1 VARAA
6 RVYTAHDLSSDR
18 GVKSPRRSSDGSR
31 ARRPVPVRAVL
42 CCAVHAAAVPVHGG
56 RWDWEVGRARP
67 TSVRAAGCGSKGR
80 RGRGRGAAGVE
91 SVLGPTR
98 QSAACRAAR
107 VVRGGGGGLA
117 GWLASGARGSSGALA
132 FKAQRQV
139 TGEGKGREGG
149 LVGARLLFV
158 SESPVQPGTA
168 TSCRRSVPGRGP
180 SPTVNNVPDP
190 STAQTTALA
199 SRLAVAAAPTRPP
212 TARRR

>member
-1 VARAA
+1 MARAA

-67 TSVRAAGCGSKGR
+67 TSVRAGCGSKGR

-91 SVLGPTR
+91 SVLGPR
-98 QSAACRAAR
+98 PSAERGLPCRPR
-107 VVRGGGGGLA
+107 STWRWWWPGWLA
-117 GWLASGARGSSGALA
+117 GWPASGARGSSGALA

-139 TGEGKGREGG
+139 TGEGRVVWWVRACFLSRKARSSRGRRRPAAGRS
-149 LVGARLLFV
+149 LVGV
-158 SESPVQPGTA
+158 QVQPLT
-168 TSCRRSVPGRGP
+168 TY
-180 SPTVNNVPDP
+180 PTHP
-190 STAQTTALA
+190 LH
-199 SRLAVAAAPTRPP
+199 RPQ
-212 TARRR
+212 R